1 MSVMITV
8 SGLPEHAAWFWHR
21 ICKLKRAVKL
31 LSERDVS
38 QKPKLCMS
46 FPFALH

>member
-1 MSVMITV
+1 MSVMMTV

-21 ICKLKRAVKL
+21 ICKEREVKL
-31 LSERDVS
+31 LSARDVS